1 MKVQQVEPK
10 YLHYVWDGAAPY
22 LEKALE
28 HSAGEYNLDQL
39 KVFLVQGK
47 QALLIA
53 TDETNGIKGAAAIEF
68 IDYPNDRI
76 AFITAIGGK
85 MIANQN
91 GWQQLEDWLRFN
103 GATAVRGAAYESVAR
118 LWRKAFKFENRYIM
132 VEKRL

>member
-1 MKVQQVEPK
+1 MKVHQVEPQ
-10 YLHYVWDGAAPY
+10 YLHYVWGGAAPY

-28 HSAGEYNLDQL
+28 HSGGEYSLEQL
-39 KVFLVQGK
+39 KVFLVQGH

-53 TDETNGIKGAAAIEF
+53 TDEENSIKGAATVEF
-68 IDYPNDRI
+68 INYPNDRV

-91 GWQQLEDWLRFN
+91 VWGQFEDWLRLN
-103 GATAVRGAAYESVAR
+103 GATTVRGAAYESVAR